1 MRIFLAGI
9 IQGSK
14 RELEIHSQDY
24 RQTLTDLLHQY
35 IPEADVYDPFAENHD
50 SVTYSDEKG
59 RQVFFHH
66 NALCREMDAIIAF
79 VPEASMG
86 TAIEIWEGWHHN
98 VAIFIV
104 TPLKT
109 NWVVRFLSHRVYDSL
124 EDLAADIRSGEFVRV
139 VQQVRGGSQSQTTP
153 KTPVE

>member
-1 MRIFLAGI
+1 MAGI

-14 RELEIHSQDY
+14 RELDIHSQDY
-24 RQTLTDLLHQY
+24 RQTLTELLRRY
-35 IPEADVYDPFAENHD
+35 VPDADVYDPFAEHHD
-50 SVTYSDEKG
+50 SVTYSDEQG
-59 RQVFFHH
+59 RRVFLTH
-66 NALCREMDAIIAF
+66 NAMCREVDAIIAF

-86 TAIEIWEGWHHN
+86 TAIEIWEGWQNN

-124 EDLAADIRSGEFVRV
+124 ESLAAAIQSGEFTQV
-139 VQQVRGGSQSQTTP
+139 VQQVRSGSQPHPAS
-153 KTPVE
+153 

>member
-24 RQTLTDLLHQY
+24 RQTLTELLHRY
-35 IPEADVYDPFAENHD
+35 VPEADVYDPFAENHD

-59 RQVFFHH
+59 KRVFFSHL
-66 NALCREMDAIIAF
+66 AMCREVDAIIAF
-79 VPEASMG
+79 LPEASMG
-86 TAIEIWEGWHHN
+86 TAIEIWEGWQNN

-124 EDLAADIRSGEFVRV
+124 ESLAAAIQSGEFTQV
-139 VQQVRGGSQSQTTP
+139 VQQVRGGSQPHPAS
-153 KTPVE
+153 